1 MYLLKI
7 AVFMRKVFL
16 YLCLCLIFVGK
27 LKAQT
32 GADDKGQFSGNL
44 LLNYQKYLRDDKIGA
59 STKVYQ
65 ENSASIDAWLFMNY
79 RIKGY
84 NFTVRYDAFNN
95 SPLLNPQGSY
105 TDHGIGYWQ
114 ASKQIDKLNITVG
127 SFYDQFGQGILFRA
141 YEQRQIGMDYAV
153 QGVRLQYDFS
163 PNWRLKGFSGNQKGN
178 IDNRFGFAKQVVSGL
193 NLEGQID
200 LDAKGKFGTL
210 QVGASAVNRT
220 LDRPEMDKLVA
231 EINNYDLSKR
241 FIPKYN
247 VYGFNGYFTYNIGNF
262 QWTTEANFKTEEA
275 IRDLGNKLF
284 LSGGKVIY
292 TSLGWGTNN
301 IRMGKHMA
309 GLSVNLQLRHIDKFP
324 LRTSPNEILLNGM
337 LSYLP
342 SLTRMNTYRLL
353 ARYNAPAQELGE
365 NGIQGEIDFK
375 PRKGTHIS
383 LNGSYVRSLK
393 LNGIANKDILLF
405 REVYGEVIQNL
416 NKKTKLKLGLQSIV
430 YNQARYE
437 QEPEFENVY
446 TFTPFGEL
454 LFKMSKGK
462 SLRLEFQY
470 LHTKQ
475 DQGSFA
481 NFIAEMYL
489 NSHWYVGAG
498 DMVNV
503 VPHRYP
509 VMVIANQVLHY
520 PSFYTGYTKGNSI
533 FTLSYIK
540 QLQGVN
546 CSGGVCRLEPAF
558 SGVRFTVSTNF

>member
-1 MYLLKI
+1 MRLIVLPLLCFS
-7 AVFMRKVFL
+7 VFISARGQGT
-16 YLCLCLIFVGK
+16 I
-27 LKAQT
+27 
-32 GADDKGQFSGNL
+32 DEKGQFSGNL

-65 ENSASIDAWLFMNY
+65 ENSAGIEGWLFMNY

-84 NFTVRYDAFNN
+84 NFTLRYDAFNN

-105 TDHGIGYWQ
+105 TAHGIGYWQ
-114 ASKQIDKLNITVG
+114 ASKQIDKLNITAG

-141 YEQRQIGMDYAV
+141 YEQRQIGIDYAI
-153 QGVRLQYDFS
+153 QGIRLQYDFS

-178 IDNRFGFAKQVVSGL
+178 IDNRFGAAKQVVSGM
-193 NLEGQID
+193 NLEGVIE
-200 LDAKGKFGTL
+200 LGELGKLGNLGTL
-210 QVGASAVNRT
+210 QVGASALNRT

-231 EINNYDLSKR
+231 EINNYAISRR
-241 FIPKYN
+241 FYPKYN
-247 VYGFNGYFTYNIGNF
+247 VYGFNGYFTYNVGSV
-262 QWTTEANFKTEEA
+262 QWTAEANFKSPEA
-275 IRDLGNKLF
+275 IRDLGNRLF
-284 LSGGKVIY
+284 LSSGRVFY
-292 TSLGWGTNN
+292 TSLGWGTSK
-301 IRMGKHMA
+301 IKLGKHKA
-309 GLSVNLQLRHIDKFP
+309 SLGINLQARHIDKFP

-342 SLTRMNTYRLL
+342 SMTRMNTYRLL

-375 PRKGTHIS
+375 PRKGTQIS

-393 LNGIANKDILLF
+393 HNGINNQSILLF
-405 REVYGEVIQNL
+405 REMYGEVIQNL
-416 NKKTKLKLGLQSIV
+416 SKKVKLKLGLQSII

-437 QEPEFENVY
+437 QEPEYENVH
-446 TFTPFGEL
+446 TFTPFGEVL
-454 LFKMSKGK
+454 IKIPDNK

-470 LHTKQ
+470 LNTKQ
-475 DQGSFA
+475 DQGSFL

-489 NSHWYVGAG
+489 NKYWYVGAG
-498 DMVNV
+498 DMVNIE
-503 VPHRYP
+503 PHRYP
-509 VMVIANQVLHY
+509 NMVIANQVLHY

-533 FTLSYIK
+533 YTLSYIK